1 MERSRAHDDGRGVIV
16 SITEAGRRKFEEAQ
30 KTHRADLDEFFF
42 DRLSET
48 ELRQLTRITEKLLE
62 R

>member
-1 MERSRAHDDGRGVIV
+1 
-16 SITEAGRRKFEEAQ
+16 
-30 KTHRADLDEFFF
+30 LDEFFF